1 MCDLEAKIKM
11 KEKKILHTAGLSVG
25 YHGKELIKNIG
36 ISLKA
41 GEIVTLIGPNGAG
54 KSTILKTIA
63 KQLREIG
70 GTTYIE
76 ETPLTKLSEKE
87 LAKKMSIVFTER
99 ITPELMTVEDVVAMG
114 RYPYTGGLGF
124 LTPEDDKIIKRCM
137 EQIRITELGNRN
149 FMSLSDG
156 QKQRVLLAKALCQEP
171 EILVLDEPTSYLDV
185 KYKLEFL
192 SMLQDMTRSR
202 KIGALMSLH
211 ELDLAERVSDKIVCV
226 KGDQIE
232 QFGTPEEIFTKGFVD
247 QLYGITEGTFHE
259 ENGSVELKRCDGTPE
274 VFVIAGNG
282 TGSFLFRHLQRKGIP
297 FAAGILGENDVDYA
311 PARALAVRVIAE
323 EAYQNFTVQHY
334 EEAKQVMLS
343 CKQVICCQTKFG
355 VVNELNRQLLLD
367 AEEAGMEI
375 ERWQK

>member
-1 MCDLEAKIKM
+1 ME
-11 KEKKILHTAGLSVG
+11 EKTILHTAGLSVG

-202 KIGALMSLH
+202 KIGVLMSLH

-343 CKQVICCQTKFG
+343 CKQVICCQTTFG